1 MIGFNTVQ
9 CECCHKMVKAY
20 VFAPYM
26 GENKALCER
35 CAMELNPPKMNM
47 ILTKTNQIFNPL
59 TKTIE
64 KNITIKDLEKCGW
77 FVRKII
83 EPVNGDTF
91 VEAYYEME
99 YYGYVK
105 CKRIKNYHEYPE
117 SYNDCA
123 NTNCVK
129 L

>member
-1 MIGFNTVQ
+1 MIGFNTMQ
-9 CECCHKMVKAY
+9 CECCNKMVKVY
-20 VFAPYM
+20 VFVPYM
-26 GENKALCER
+26 GKNKALCER

-47 ILTKTNQIFNPL
+47 ILTKTNQVFNPL

-105 CKRIKNYHEYPE
+105 CKRINYHEYPE
-117 SYNDCA
+117 NYNDCL
-123 NTNCVK
+123 NTNCVR